1 MDELAKNHEGDMSEK
16 STHIR
21 EYADKLALQE
31 ARANEFKEK
40 MLRFAMNWQ
49 SFSQVSAFFSFYAQ
63 ALPPSRPVSGLTNT
77 GGGAGR
83 LARHGGRRGSG
94 RLGGLKG
101 AA

>member
-77 GGGAGR
+77 GGELTQGD
-83 LARHGGRRGSG
+83 LQDTGGVGEAEDSED
-94 RLGGLKG
+94 
-101 AA
+101 

>member
-1 MDELAKNHEGDMSEK
+1 MSEK

-63 ALPPSRPVSGLTNT
+63 ALLPSRPVSGLTNT
-77 GGGAGR
+77 GGELTQGD
-83 LARHGGRRGSG
+83 LQDTGGVGEAEDSED
-94 RLGGLKG
+94 
-101 AA
+101 

>member
-40 MLRFAMNWQ
+40 ML
-49 SFSQVSAFFSFYAQ
+49 
-63 ALPPSRPVSGLTNT
+63 
-77 GGGAGR
+77 
-83 LARHGGRRGSG
+83 
-94 RLGGLKG
+94 
-101 AA
+101 